1 MQREKKNIYTDSK
14 YAFTTLHGQ
23 EVICKER
30 GLLTTGE
37 KRLKKKKKKKYSNC
51 WKQSGNHLKW
61 LSCTAE
67 AMKGTQMMVVEE
79 TA

>member
-37 KRLKKKKKKKYSNC
+37 KRLKKKRRRNTPTAGSNLGTIS
-51 WKQSGNHLKW
+51 SGCHAL
-61 LSCTAE
+61 
-67 AMKGTQMMVVEE
+67 QRP
-79 TA
+79 